1 MAAIVFQGQRSQPD
15 LPVIPQFWCNPTA
28 ARCVCVSVYG
38 ADVYGSVA
46 VEARMDEPD
55 DIEGFEGFDEF
66 VASEFT
72 AILALALALLHDRDD
87 AFDVAQETMARAFE
101 RWGEVSALDRPG
113 AWARRVAL
121 NLTTDVHRR
130 RTRRRRL
137 QLRLRAQPARAN
149 SISPDP
155 WDRDFWSAIAA
166 LPGPQRDVMVLH
178 YAEDL
183 PVTEIGRIL
192 DLPDGTVKSHLS
204 RARDTLRRA
213 MDRSAT

>member
-1 MAAIVFQGQRSQPD
+1 
-15 LPVIPQFWCNPTA
+15 
-28 ARCVCVSVYG
+28 
-38 ADVYGSVA
+38 
-46 VEARMDEPD
+46 MDEPN
-55 DIEGFEGFDEF
+55 DIEGFDEF
-66 VASEFT
+66 VTSEFT

-101 RWGEVSALDRPG
+101 RWGDVSALDRPG

-121 NLTTDVHRR
+121 NLATDVQRR

-137 QLRLRAQPARAN
+137 QLRLRAQPARPN
-149 SISPDP
+149 VISPDP
-155 WDRDFWSAIAA
+155 WDREFWAAIAA
-166 LPGPQRDVMVLH
+166 LPGAQRDVMVLH

-204 RARDTLRRA
+204 RARDTLRSA